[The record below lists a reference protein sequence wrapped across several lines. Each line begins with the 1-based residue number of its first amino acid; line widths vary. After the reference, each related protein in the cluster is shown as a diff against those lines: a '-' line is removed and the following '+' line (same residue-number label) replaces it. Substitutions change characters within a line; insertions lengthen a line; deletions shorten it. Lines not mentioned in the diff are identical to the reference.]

1 MKPRRPTQA
10 DPRRRR
16 QTRTSNATGS
26 EAAPRTH
33 PEGVPRIRLQ
43 TSVRTGE
50 IPQVPQPRDD
60 GRTPVSLRMLLA
72 LVALLVPTF
81 FIAESLHT
89 YFVQHQRYQEVSS
102 QLRATKQE
110 NAQLEAQLQAWQDN
124 NYLKSQARGRLGYVM
139 PGETTY
145 IVVGADSVTE
155 ATATSSTPQ
164 SSQPWY
170 DRLRQS
176 TREAGKVPKAAKRE
190 PSQRGWLDS
199 TTSPTPTVTTTP

>member
-16 QTRTSNATGS
+16 QRRTSNATGS

-33 PEGVPRIRLQ
+33 PEGLPRVRLQ
-43 TSVRTGE
+43 TPRTGE
-50 IPQVPQPRDD
+50 IPQVPQQRDD
-60 GRTPVSLRMLLA
+60 GRTPVSLRMLLVI
-72 LVALLVPTF
+72 VALLVPTF
-81 FIAESLHT
+81 FIAESVHT

-110 NAQLEAQLQAWQDN
+110 NAQLEAKLPAWQDN

-145 IVVGADSVTE
+145 IVVGADSVSET
-155 ATATSSTPQ
+155 TATSSTPQ
-164 SSQPWY
+164 NGQPWY

-190 PSQRGWLDS
+190 PSQRGWLDP